1 MASFA
6 IAASAA
12 KSGAVMLQYN
22 VPPARELLSIND
34 AMEVLG
40 ICKNSVRKLIAEGD
54 LKATKLLG
62 RVVIPRSEMD
72 RFLAKLAASPE

>member
-1 MASFA
+1 
-6 IAASAA
+6 
-12 KSGAVMLQYN
+12 MLQDN

-34 AMEVLG
+34 VMATLG

-72 RFLAKLAASPE
+72 RFLAKLTASLE

>member
-1 MASFA
+1 
-6 IAASAA
+6 
-12 KSGAVMLQYN
+12 MLQYN